1 MLVHLRRHFE
11 GRPGACSALRAAA
24 RPNVVATRPRRT
36 GHRCARTPSREKRAG
51 ACPVAKQLAGWDSP
65 GVHPR
70 TVVRRELEI
79 DAGSEPLQGR
89 LLEDGQS
96 VRGFRGWL
104 ELFAAIEE
112 LRTGVKPG
120 GPSTQGGIQC
130 SASS

>member
-1 MLVHLRRHFE
+1 M
-11 GRPGACSALRAAA
+11 
-24 RPNVVATRPRRT
+24 
-36 GHRCARTPSREKRAG
+36 
-51 ACPVAKQLAGWDSP
+51 
-65 GVHPR
+65 
-70 TVVRRELEI
+70 RRELEI